1 MNNSENECF
10 HIHFL
15 KGGRSMEQENFSE
28 LFNKVSKMM
37 ENGQIP
43 ENIKNILNNNSSNSE
58 QNSYTS
64 SENPNF
70 EDTQDGSSSSNSF
83 NFDFETFLKLQQIM
97 NSLKSEKNDPRTNLL
112 LSLKPYLKDSR
123 KQKIEQ
129 YINIFKMTKIIDLL
143 NKSGGENIK

>member
-1 MNNSENECF
+1 MFINECF

-37 ENGQIP
+37 ENGEIP
-43 ENIKNILNNNSSNSE
+43 ENIKNMLNNNFSNSE

-64 SENPNF
+64 SENSNF
-70 EDTQDGSSSSNSF
+70 EDTQDGSSSNNSF

>member
-1 MNNSENECF
+1 
-10 HIHFL
+10 
-15 KGGRSMEQENFSE
+15 MEQENFSE

-37 ENGQIP
+37 ENGEIP

-58 QNSYTS
+58 NNSYTS
-64 SENPNF
+64 SENSNF
-70 EDTQDGSSSSNSF
+70 EDSQDNSSSNNSF

-97 NSLKSEKNDPRTNLL
+97 NRLKSEKNDPRTNLL

-123 KQKIEQ
+123 KHKIEQ

-143 NKSGGENIK
+143 NKSGGENVK

>member
-1 MNNSENECF
+1 MNNECF
-10 HIHFL
+10 HIHLL

-37 ENGQIP
+37 ENGEIP
-43 ENIKNILNNNSSNSE
+43 ENIKNMLNNNFSNSE

-70 EDTQDGSSSSNSF
+70 EDTEDGSSSNNSF